1 MNPTNM
7 KQKKKY
13 RNTVFAPKKVRMAPK
28 VHEET
33 EKLTKGHFSG
43 KRWVPYNK

>member
-1 MNPTNM
+1 MNPN
-7 KQKKKY
+7 KVKPKRKF
-13 RNTVFAPKKVRMAPK
+13 RDTVFTPKKVRMAPK
-28 VHEET
+28 IHEET